1 MEATTKQ
8 VERYAH
14 GLRIARRVMARP
26 ELGAVAGLVLVFAIF
41 SLVAGNRG
49 FLTREG
55 TLNYLEVAAQ
65 LGLVTVPVALLMIAG
80 EFDLSVGA
88 MVGASG
94 VLLAILVTKY
104 GWPLWAALLV
114 TLGVAMLL
122 GYINGYLVIRTGLPS
137 FIITLGTMFVLR
149 GATLGFTRLLTGVTA
164 SFIIT
169 LGTMFVL
176 RGATLGFTRLLTGVT
191 VVSGVSAEVGSNSL
205 VKAFTGT
212 PWGVPASIFWWL
224 IVTLAATWVLQRTPF
239 GNWIFGSGGDPVAAR
254 NVGVPVARVKIAL
267 FMATSTSAA
276 LLAMIQVLRYGSADV
291 LRGTSL
297 EFQAIAASVIG
308 GTLLT
313 GGYGSAVGAA
323 LGALIFG
330 MVSQGIFFTGINTDW
345 FQVFLGAMLV
355 GAVLFNRFVRRWA
368 ASEAH

>member
-14 GLRIARRVMARP
+14 GLRIARRIMARP

-122 GYINGYLVIRTGLPS
+122 GYINGYLVIRTGLP
-137 FIITLGTMFVLR
+137 
-149 GATLGFTRLLTGVTA
+149 